1 MIPIEITQHVCW
13 LPPTP
18 AEIVRRVCVHAPSP
32 GVGHYLI
39 TQRMPTEVRESIER
53 EDRRLA
59 ERANASLLALLSRG

>member
-13 LPPTP
+13 LPQTA
-18 AEIVRRVCVHAPSP
+18 AEIARRACVHAPSP

-39 TQRMPTEVRESIER
+39 TQRMPVEMRESIER

-59 ERANASLLALLSRG
+59 ERANSHLIAILSR